1 VKTRLGR
8 PSEESRELLRQE
20 LPEID
25 EPAGIG
31 PPPAAAVSV
40 VIPTLNE
47 AENLRHVLPLIPSEY
62 EVVVVDGHSDD
73 GTVAVALELRPD
85 AVVVQQGGRG
95 KGNALL
101 CGFLAAKGDIIVT
114 LDADGSAAPDEIPLF
129 VAALLAGAD
138 FAKGSRF
145 LAGGGSTDLT
155 WLRSAGNLFLGSVV
169 NTLYGTRY
177 SDLCYGYNAFWR
189 RCLPFIPETAEGFEI
204 ETMMHIAIARAG
216 LQVVEVAS
224 FEGARRYGESHL
236 RTFRDGFR
244 ILGVIFHDRLT
255 RERRE
260 RSERSRERV
269 SVLDA
274 A

>member
-1 VKTRLGR
+1 
-8 PSEESRELLRQE
+8 
-20 LPEID
+20 
-25 EPAGIG
+25 
-31 PPPAAAVSV
+31 
-40 VIPTLNE
+40 
-47 AENLRHVLPLIPSEY
+47 
-62 EVVVVDGHSDD
+62 
-73 GTVAVALELRPD
+73 
-85 AVVVQQGGRG
+85 VVVQQGGRG

-224 FEGARRYGESHL
+224 FEGPRRYGESHL